1 MTISEKTR
9 LARVDRWTSL
19 KNAWKA
25 KLSEA
30 TTQNDTDVANKMIA
44 EADMMLSKLKTK
56 DEVVPEENTGVTTG
70 SKSSPKKRIT
80 KTDTVSH
87 KAKDSEDNSTIGL

>member
-9 LARVDRWTSL
+9 LARVDRWQGM
-19 KNAWKA
+19 KAAWKS
-25 KLSEA
+25 KLGKAEN
-30 TTQNDTDVANKMIA
+30 QNDTDVANKMIA
-44 EADMMLSKLKTK
+44 EADMMLSKLETK
-56 DEVVPEENTGVTTG
+56 DEVVPEENIGVTTG